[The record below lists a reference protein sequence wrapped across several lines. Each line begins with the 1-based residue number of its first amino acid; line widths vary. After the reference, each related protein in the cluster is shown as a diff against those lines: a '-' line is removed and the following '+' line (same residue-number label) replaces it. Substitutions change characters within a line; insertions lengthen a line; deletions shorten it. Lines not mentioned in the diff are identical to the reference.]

1 MKREKKLFIG
11 CFNKS
16 VILTYIGVIFALAGI
31 FILIDLQ
38 EAEQMNLVMF
48 CLIIS
53 GLCDLFDGFI
63 ARKCNRNETQKA
75 FGVQIDTLCDII
87 SFVIF
92 PSILLY
98 KMAFQHH
105 SQMVFT
111 VSIVMIILY
120 VLCGI
125 HRLAWF
131 NILANAGSKTTYYQG
146 VPVTYIS
153 FVVPVFYVG
162 IQRIPFLMRN
172 INDIFVILYGVMG
185 FLFVAEFE
193 NKKTIR
199 KMVCIFFGRCDC
211 HSGITFYLVVVMVK
225 IYHRDSKKLIEEK
238 EYQEELLI
246 FLYKTVIG
254 RSLLKLFVARPWF
267 SNLRARYQKS
277 PESKKDILP
286 FVKEYHVDI
295 SDYNIDHFDSFNDF
309 FTRKR
314 MYGTTT
320 RSNEL
325 MAIAD
330 SKLSVYRVDEKLKL
344 NIKNSIYELK
354 DIIQQKEIADLYKNG
369 YALVFR
375 LAVNDYHRYVFF
387 DDGELI
393 SSEFIKGELHT
404 IRPVSEKYKVYA
416 RNSRVVN
423 VMDSKSFGI
432 ITQVEI
438 GALLV
443 GKIVNHNTHMF
454 SRLEEKGYFEY
465 GGSTIVMFF
474 PPNIM
479 IDEDILRQS
488 QAGYE
493 TQVFIGDKIGQRK
506 E

>member
-1 MKREKKLFIG
+1 
-11 CFNKS
+11 
-16 VILTYIGVIFALAGI
+16 
-31 FILIDLQ
+31 
-38 EAEQMNLVMF
+38 
-48 CLIIS
+48 
-53 GLCDLFDGFI
+53 
-63 ARKCNRNETQKA
+63 
-75 FGVQIDTLCDII
+75 
-87 SFVIF
+87 
-92 PSILLY
+92 
-98 KMAFQHH
+98 
-105 SQMVFT
+105 
-111 VSIVMIILY
+111 
-120 VLCGI
+120 
-125 HRLAWF
+125 
-131 NILANAGSKTTYYQG
+131 
-146 VPVTYIS
+146 
-153 FVVPVFYVG
+153 
-162 IQRIPFLMRN
+162 
-172 INDIFVILYGVMG
+172 
-185 FLFVAEFE
+185 
-193 NKKTIR
+193 
-199 KMVCIFFGRCDC
+199 MVCIFFGRCDC

-254 RSLLKLFVARPWF
+254 RCLLKLFIARPWF

-295 SDYNIDHFDSFNDF
+295 SDYNIDRFDSFNDF
-309 FTRKR
+309 FIRKR

-488 QAGYE
+488 QVGYE

>member
-1 MKREKKLFIG
+1 MKRVITYGTFDLLHYGHINLLRRAKEQGDYLIVALSTDEFNWNEKQKKCYF
-11 CFNKS
+11 S
-16 VILTYIGVIFALAGI
+16 Y
-31 FILIDLQ
+31 
-38 EAEQMNLVMF
+38 EQ
-48 CLIIS
+48 
-53 GLCDLFDGFI
+53 
-63 ARKCNRNETQKA
+63 
-75 FGVQIDTLCDII
+75 
-87 SFVIF
+87 
-92 PSILLY
+92 
-98 KMAFQHH
+98 
-105 SQMVFT
+105 
-111 VSIVMIILY
+111 
-120 VLCGI
+120 
-125 HRLAWF
+125 
-131 NILANAGSKTTYYQG
+131 
-146 VPVTYIS
+146 
-153 FVVPVFYVG
+153 
-162 IQRIPFLMRN
+162 
-172 INDIFVILYGVMG
+172 
-185 FLFVAEFE
+185 
-193 NKKTIR
+193 R
-199 KMVCIFFGRCDC
+199 KMLLEAIRYVD
-211 HSGITFYLVVVMVK
+211 LV
-225 IYHRDSKKLIEEK
+225 IPEENWEQK
-238 EYQEELLI
+238 
-246 FLYKTVIG
+246 
-254 RSLLKLFVARPWF
+254 RS
-267 SNLRARYQKS
+267 
-277 PESKKDILP
+277 D
-286 FVKEYHVDI
+286 VKEYHVDI

>member
-1 MKREKKLFIG
+1 
-11 CFNKS
+11 
-16 VILTYIGVIFALAGI
+16 
-31 FILIDLQ
+31 
-38 EAEQMNLVMF
+38 
-48 CLIIS
+48 
-53 GLCDLFDGFI
+53 
-63 ARKCNRNETQKA
+63 
-75 FGVQIDTLCDII
+75 
-87 SFVIF
+87 
-92 PSILLY
+92 
-98 KMAFQHH
+98 
-105 SQMVFT
+105 
-111 VSIVMIILY
+111 
-120 VLCGI
+120 
-125 HRLAWF
+125 
-131 NILANAGSKTTYYQG
+131 
-146 VPVTYIS
+146 
-153 FVVPVFYVG
+153 
-162 IQRIPFLMRN
+162 
-172 INDIFVILYGVMG
+172 
-185 FLFVAEFE
+185 
-193 NKKTIR
+193 
-199 KMVCIFFGRCDC
+199 MVCIFFGRCDC

-254 RSLLKLFVARPWF
+254 RCLLKLFVARPWF

-344 NIKNSIYELK
+344 NIKNSI
-354 DIIQQKEIADLYKNG
+354 